1 MSEKENQGK
10 ITVRICCGINCSVHG
25 GQELL
30 DSVESDAYLTSHCNI
45 IYNECLEFCEEGKN
59 SPIVEI
65 EGKPFLR
72 MTPERLTTL
81 LTNEIQG
88 LE

>member
-1 MSEKENQGK
+1 MGKEIK
-10 ITVRICCGINCSVHG
+10 VRICCGINCSVHG

-30 DSVESDAYLTSHCNI
+30 DSVESDTYLTSHCEI
-45 IYNECLEFCEEGKN
+45 VYNECLEYCEGGKN

-65 EGKPFLR
+65 DKKPFLR

-81 LTNEIQG
+81 LNEKIHD